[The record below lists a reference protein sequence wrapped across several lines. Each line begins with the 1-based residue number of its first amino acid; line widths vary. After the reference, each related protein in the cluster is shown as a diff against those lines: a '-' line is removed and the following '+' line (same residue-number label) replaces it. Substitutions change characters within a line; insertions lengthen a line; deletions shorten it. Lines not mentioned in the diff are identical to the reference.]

1 MFYFREDVSGKM
13 SLQEIYR
20 QCDTYVM
27 CSTLNQLVNY
37 LPYKT
42 ICKTRDEKGGK
53 LSKEVQIIN
62 ITYEENEA
70 TIHEKSVVGIKKQ
83 FNNKEWDGNF
93 NSVLQNE
100 LERRVITDKNTIYV
114 NREGVIE
121 LNYTNISNLLGKKV
135 IWNLTGGQ
143 RNVIFAIERFIEQ
156 DKEERKHVVIYLEGN
171 TQKILYGQYE
181 KGKWKYEE
189 DGCYEC
195 EELDL
200 EKVFNLAGYTC
211 KSKEKDDKSN
221 SIKSIYFNNNQ
232 DKVND
237 KTNDEEFE
245 EILSAYF
252 GFYENYYAKDDK
264 LRKQLI
270 ATNRKDE
277 NTKDK
282 KNEKDKKDNPK
293 IKAIEDILD
302 KLGVDKEEILKLIN
316 KETDY
321 PFGYML
327 EYMTVAVIK
336 NIIDKDP
343 FFSSK
348 FVSLSHN
355 VRVYSNKHQE
365 GQFCELDA
373 VLLSKS
379 GQLIVFE
386 CKSGSMES
394 EVAKARE
401 YTAYVLGGVYG
412 KPVLVTPLTAD
423 EIKKLVG
430 ESEKEERKNKK
441 DKKDEYKYIL
451 KSIRAAGRAGLDIC
465 CIDTMKQDIKDKFEY
480 VLG

>member
-1 MFYFREDVSGKM
+1 MLYFGEDVSRKM

-37 LPYKT
+37 LPYKA
-42 ICKTRDEKGGK
+42 ICKARNENEGNF
-53 LSKEVQIIN
+53 SKQVQIIN
-62 ITYEENEA
+62 ITYEENKNA
-70 TIHEKSVVGIKKQ
+70 IKKQ
-83 FNNKEWDGNF
+83 FNNKEWDENF
-93 NSVLQNE
+93 NSVLENE
-100 LERRVITDKNTIYV
+100 LEERVIIDKNTVYV
-114 NREGVIE
+114 NREGAIE
-121 LNYTNISNLLGKKV
+121 LESKEVSKLLGEKV

-156 DKEERKHVVIYLEGN
+156 DKEKRKHVVIYLEGN

-181 KGKWKYEE
+181 EGKWKYEE

-211 KSKEKDDKSN
+211 KRKEKDDKSN
-221 SIKSIYFNNNQ
+221 SMKSIYFNNNQ

-237 KTNDEEFE
+237 KGFE
-245 EILSAYF
+245 EILSEYLK
-252 GFYENYYAKDDK
+252 FYHGYYAKDDE
-264 LRKQLI
+264 LRKELI
-270 ATNRKDE
+270 ATNRKNE
-277 NTKDK
+277 NVKDK
-282 KNEKDKKDNPK
+282 KNEKDKKDKKYKKYNPK
-293 IKAIEDILD
+293 IVAIENILH
-302 KLGVDKEEILKLIN
+302 KCKVDKEKILELIN
-316 KETDY
+316 KNTDY

-336 NIIDKDP
+336 DIVDKDP
-343 FFSSK
+343 SFSSK
-348 FVSLSHN
+348 FISLSHN

-365 GQFCELDA
+365 GQFCELDV
-373 VLLSKS
+373 VLLLKS

-412 KPVLVTPLTAD
+412 KPVLVTPLTSE

-430 ESEKEERKNKK
+430 KIGKKEEREEKEE
-441 DKKDEYKYIL
+441 DEYKYKYKYIL
-451 KSIRAAGRAGLDIC
+451 QAIRAAGRSGLDVC
-465 CIDTMKQDIKDKFEY
+465 CINTMKQDMKDKFEY

>member
-1 MFYFREDVSGKM
+1 MLYFREDVSRKM

-37 LPYKT
+37 LPYKA
-42 ICKTRDEKGGK
+42 ICKARNEKEGNS
-53 LSKEVQIIN
+53 SKQVQIIN
-62 ITYEENEA
+62 ITYEENKNA
-70 TIHEKSVVGIKKQ
+70 IHEKSVVGIKKQ
-83 FNNKEWDGNF
+83 FNNEEWDENF
-93 NSVLQNE
+93 NSVLENE
-100 LERRVITDKNTIYV
+100 LGRRVITDKNTVHV

-121 LNYTNISNLLGKKV
+121 LNYTETSRLLGEKV

-156 DKEERKHVVIYLEGN
+156 DKGKRKHVVIYLEGN

-181 KGKWKYEE
+181 EGKWKYEE
-189 DGCYEC
+189 DGCYEY

-200 EKVFNLAGYTC
+200 EKVFNLSGYTC
-211 KSKEKDDKSN
+211 KRKEEDDKSN
-221 SIKSIYFNNNQ
+221 SMKSIYFNNNK

-237 KTNDEEFE
+237 KGFE
-245 EILSAYF
+245 EILLEYLK
-252 GFYENYYAKDDK
+252 FYHDYYAKDDE

-270 ATNRKDE
+270 ATNRKNE
-277 NTKDK
+277 NVKDK

-293 IKAIEDILD
+293 ITAIGDILD
-302 KLGVDKEEILKLIN
+302 KRKVDKEKILELIN
-316 KETDY
+316 KNTDY

-336 NIIDKDP
+336 DIVDKDP
-343 FFSSK
+343 SFSSK
-348 FVSLSHN
+348 FISLSHN

-412 KPVLVTPLTAD
+412 KPVLVTPLTSE

-430 ESEKEERKNKK
+430 KLGKKEEKE
-441 DKKDEYKYIL
+441 DDEYKYIL
-451 KSIRAAGRAGLDIC
+451 QAIRAAGRSGLDVC
-465 CIDTMKQDIKDKFEY
+465 CINTMEQDIKDKFEY